1 MRLLVLSAPDI
12 HRLLGY
18 GQCADAMRTA
28 LGALASGQASQ
39 PPRSIVG
46 FPAAPGLMGLMPAR
60 LDAGTPAAG
69 HAAGA
74 PPAGEPAGAPPP
86 GEPAGSVDSAVY
98 GLKAICITPGNPG
111 LGLDTHQGIVLL
123 SDGQTGEPLAVLN
136 ASAITEI
143 RTAAVSVLATEV
155 LARPGAGDLAVVGTG
170 AQARAHVLAF
180 ARTRPLR
187 RVRVA
192 GRTPDR
198 AEAFAA
204 ALQPEMPTKIIV
216 SPSVPDAVAGADIIV
231 TATSSAEPVLRRDWI
246 AAGAHINAVGACL
259 PAAREL
265 DSATIAD
272 AALFADSRE
281 SLLSESGDYLLAVA
295 DGLAGPGSVRAE
307 LGDVLS
313 GQAPGRES
321 DQEITVFESLGV
333 AVEDLAAGLAVC
345 RAAAGSGAGQWVEF

>member
-1 MRLLVLSAPDI
+1 MRLLVLSASDI
-12 HRLLGY
+12 HQLLGY

-28 LGALASGQASQ
+28 LGALASGRASQ
-39 PPRSIVG
+39 PLRSIVR

-60 LDAGTPAAG
+60 LAAGPSPASPAA
-69 HAAGA
+69 
-74 PPAGEPAGAPPP
+74 
-86 GEPAGSVDSAVY
+86 Y
-98 GLKAICITPGNPG
+98 GLKAICITPGNPA

-123 SDGQTGEPLAVLN
+123 SDDQTGKPLAVLN

-143 RTAAVSVLATEV
+143 RTAAVSVLATDV
-155 LARPGAGDLAVVGTG
+155 LAGPGAGDLAVVGTG
-170 AQARAHVLAF
+170 VQARAHVLAF

-204 ALQPEMPTKIIV
+204 ALQPELPTKIIA

-265 DSATIAD
+265 DSATIAG

-281 SLLSESGDYLLAVA
+281 SLLAESGDYLLAVA

-307 LGDVLS
+307 LGGVLS

-321 DQEITVFESLGV
+321 DQEITVFESLGL
-333 AVEDLAAGLAVC
+333 AVEDLAAGQAVY
-345 RAAAGSGAGQWVEF
+345 RAAAGGAAGQWVEF

>member
-1 MRLLVLSAPDI
+1 MKLLVLSASDI
-12 HRLLGY
+12 HQLLGY

-39 PPRSIVG
+39 PLRSIVR
-46 FPAAPGLMGLMPAR
+46 FPAATGLMGLMPAR
-60 LDAGTPAAG
+60 L
-69 HAAGA
+69 AAGA
-74 PPAGEPAGAPPP
+74 PPAGEA
-86 GEPAGSVDSAVY
+86 AGSVDSAAY
-98 GLKAICITPGNPG
+98 GLKAICITPGNPA

-123 SDGQTGEPLAVLN
+123 SEGQTGEPLAVLN

-143 RTAAVSVLATEV
+143 RTAAVSVLATDV
-155 LARPGAGDLAVVGTG
+155 LARRGAGDLAVVGTG
-170 AQARAHVLAF
+170 VQARAHVLAF

-192 GRTPDR
+192 GRTPNR
-198 AEAFAA
+198 AEALAA

-216 SPSVPDAVAGADIIV
+216 SPSVRDAVAGADIIV

-265 DSATIAD
+265 DSAIIAD

-281 SLLSESGDYLLAVA
+281 SLLAESGDYLLAVA
-295 DGLAGPGSVRAE
+295 DGLAGPGSIRAE

-313 GQAPGRES
+313 GQAPGRGS
-321 DQEITVFESLGV
+321 DQEITVFESLGL
-333 AVEDLAAGLAVC
+333 AVEDLAAGLAVY
-345 RAAAGSGAGQWVEF
+345 RAAAGGAAGRWVEF

>member
-1 MRLLVLSAPDI
+1 
-12 HRLLGY
+12 
-18 GQCADAMRTA
+18 MRTA

-39 PPRSIVG
+39 PLRSIVR
-46 FPAAPGLMGLMPAR
+46 FPAATGLMGLMPAR
-60 LDAGTPAAG
+60 L
-69 HAAGA
+69 AAGA
-74 PPAGEPAGAPPP
+74 PPAGEA
-86 GEPAGSVDSAVY
+86 AGSVDSAAY
-98 GLKAICITPGNPG
+98 GLKAICITPGNPA

-123 SDGQTGEPLAVLN
+123 SEGQTGEPLAVLN

-143 RTAAVSVLATEV
+143 RTAAVSVLATDV
-155 LARPGAGDLAVVGTG
+155 LARRGAGDLAVVGTG
-170 AQARAHVLAF
+170 VQARAHVLAF

-198 AEAFAA
+198 AEALAA

-216 SPSVPDAVAGADIIV
+216 SPSVRDAVAGADIIV

-265 DSATIAD
+265 DSAIIAD

-281 SLLSESGDYLLAVA
+281 SLLAATMARGRVVREESGFIVVQLCGEALQLGPFSALNCSTAEVLYETALRTIPLGTKVFLDAPVSNRSALRLFNRRGMRIAGRNELMYAGVKPDYRPEMLY
-295 DGLAGPGSVRAE
+295 GLATMGSC
-307 LGDVLS
+307 G
-313 GQAPGRES
+313 
-321 DQEITVFESLGV
+321 
-333 AVEDLAAGLAVC
+333 
-345 RAAAGSGAGQWVEF
+345 